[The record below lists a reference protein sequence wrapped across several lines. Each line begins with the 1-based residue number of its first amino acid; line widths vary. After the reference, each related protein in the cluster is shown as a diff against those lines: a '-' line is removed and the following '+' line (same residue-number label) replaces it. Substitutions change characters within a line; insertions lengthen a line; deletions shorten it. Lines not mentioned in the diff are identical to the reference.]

1 MKSESA
7 GLSLNAGAEVVES
20 DPEAPTIWYSDPAAE
35 KAEEVRVAVAKVA
48 EEEKVLA
55 GLLQVIDELA
65 EDDEEVKILQIKA
78 DKQAEQVS
86 IAQAALAALE
96 LEG

>member
-1 MKSESA
+1 MKSDSA
-7 GLSLNAGAEVVES
+7 GLSLNAGVEVLES
-20 DPEAPTIWYSDPAAE
+20 DPEAETIWYSDPVAEHAAE
-35 KAEEVRVAVAKVA
+35 VQAATNKVA
-48 EEEKVLA
+48 GEEEILA
-55 GLLQVIDELA
+55 GLLSEIAELP
-65 EDDEEVKILQIKA
+65 EDDEEVQILRIKA